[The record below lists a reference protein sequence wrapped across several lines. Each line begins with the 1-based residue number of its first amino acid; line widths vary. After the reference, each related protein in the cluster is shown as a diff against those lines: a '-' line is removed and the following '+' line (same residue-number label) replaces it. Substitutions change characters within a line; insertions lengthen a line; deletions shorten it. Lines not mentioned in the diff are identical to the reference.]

1 LTRGDAVQ
9 NTLLGLAIAIILA
22 IVAALVAPLVVDWN
36 HYRASIEAEASR
48 LTGLNVSVGGQIDAS
63 LLPSPTITLRNVE
76 AGDPAHG
83 PHLRVGTLKLELALG
98 PLLRGRLQ
106 ATQVQVIDPQ
116 LSLAVDASGA
126 VAWPTPSPSSDLR
139 TLSIAHLG
147 VEHGTIM
154 LTDAKSGSRLVLQNL
169 RFSGEVDFA
178 GAFNGSGAVVAGN
191 EPYAFRLSGSRGGAG
206 IDVRLGVDPSD
217 RPLTS
222 EFDGKLAFAHGV
234 PQFDGTFAM
243 AQLVG
248 ATLANGKRVVSA
260 PWHATG
266 NIRATPQKA
275 SLRKLIFRY
284 GPEEREMDFG
294 GSADFTFGSQPRL
307 VGKIS
312 AMQVDV
318 DRALA
323 APALT
328 DRPPLALLRSFLQ
341 SFIAAATL
349 PVPAQIGFR
358 IDELRVGGTA
368 LDSVT
373 GELGFDRSGWTLDHF
388 QFHAPG
394 STQVSLSGRLT
405 AAAHG
410 FTFTGPAALSSAD
423 LAMLL
428 AWLNGNGGKHPSGEA
443 KTFSAQGI
451 VTLASER
458 MAVDRLTATLDQEKI
473 DGHLAYTWPV
483 NKQPAG
489 LDAEIHAAD
498 LDVDALSAF
507 ARSAFGGNG
516 PVLPRDATLVLD
528 LGNATFAGTDA
539 QNVKAQIK
547 LDAGRLQIDHLSVGD
562 IAGAKLDLSG
572 RIDQLASQPQGQVTL
587 DLDASALDGLR
598 AIAVKLAPGRA
609 DTLRRLAN
617 LLAPAK
623 VHAVFNVGQAAP
635 SSTTAELRVSGSLAA
650 MQVVIDAKA
659 SGEVSDLGAATL
671 QVDSRLNSDDGT
683 ALIALLGL
691 DRVLAVDQLPG
702 QLTLT
707 AAGRLDGDI
716 HVDSKLETSGFASAL
731 AGIVRL
737 IGDQKPWAKLH
748 LQTAAGDLRP
758 LHQVMVGQ
766 VGAAVP
772 VSAQADVL
780 VDGAKLSFSNIA
792 GSVGKSSLH
801 GHVAIDWASP
811 VTIAGAIEA
820 DDVNAPALMA
830 TALGLPG
837 KTAGNG
843 SIWSTKPI
851 GSGAFAVNGALSF
864 KFDRAQLTPALV
876 AEQLTGVAHFSP
888 AAIDVDNIEA
898 GIAGGHLGGTLQFRR
913 NADGLGADAKLD
925 FADIDASSLGGS
937 SMKLS
942 GGRLTLMLSSDGFGA
957 TPAALIGSLHGK
969 ASVTANGVQ
978 FAGIDTAAFRAARQA
993 AGRSE
998 PIDMNRVRNAVKA
1011 ALANGQ
1017 LTIAK
1022 GKADL
1027 AIASG
1032 QIDFNQVALQSD
1044 NGARLS
1050 LDGAIDLGNAA
1061 INTRLTLSEAP
1072 PVSALIS
1079 VRPELSIEVKG
1090 PVAAPQR
1097 TLDMSALASWLTLSA
1112 AELQTRRIESI
1123 EASQR
1128 EGTAGAAGHVR
1139 LPDFHLPASGT
1150 VVESA
1155 MPQNLRSAPIPG
1167 TGDLERLVQPV
1178 TPPAAPPAAP
1188 QQNHPASAAHN
1199 NGTSPAIAAPVAS
1212 GPRQVSGSS
1221 AGNKPTTSGVIQR
1234 LLRSM
1239 PAAGAPVIPG
1249 D

>member
-1 LTRGDAVQ
+1 MQ

-48 LTGLNVSVGGQIDAS
+48 LTGLNVHVGGRIDAS

-76 AGDPAHG
+76 AGDGAQG
-83 PHLRVGTLKLELALG
+83 PHLRAGTLKLELALG
-98 PLLRGRLQ
+98 PLLRGQLQ
-106 ATQVQVIDPQ
+106 ATQVEVIDSQ
-116 LSLAVDASGA
+116 ISLAVDASGA
-126 VAWPTPSPSSDLR
+126 IAWPTPSPSSDLQ

-147 VEHGTIM
+147 VERGTIM
-154 LTDAKSGSRLVLQNL
+154 LTDAESGSRFVLQNL
-169 RFSGEVDFA
+169 RFSGEVASFA
-178 GAFNGSGAVVAGN
+178 GAFNGSGAVVVGN
-191 EPYAFRLSGSRGGAG
+191 EPYAYRLSGSRAG
-206 IDVRLGVDPSD
+206 DSIDIRLGVDPAD

-234 PQFDGTFAM
+234 PQFDGAFAI
-243 AQLVG
+243 ARLVG
-248 ATLANGKRVVSA
+248 AALANGRRVVSE
-260 PWHATG
+260 PWHLTG
-266 NIRATPQKA
+266 KIRATPQKA
-275 SLRKLIFRY
+275 SLRTLIFRY

-307 VGKIS
+307 AGKIS
-312 AMQVDV
+312 AMQADV

-341 SFIAAATL
+341 SFVAAATL

-358 IDELRVGGTA
+358 IDELIVGGTA

-405 AAAHG
+405 ATART
-410 FTFTGPAALSSAD
+410 FRFTGPAALSSAD

-428 AWLNGNGGKHPSGEA
+428 AWLDGNGGNHASGEA

-498 LDVDALSAF
+498 LDIDALTAF
-507 ARSAFGGNG
+507 ARSAFGGKG
-516 PVLPRDATLVLD
+516 LVLPRDATLVLD

-539 QNVKAQIK
+539 QNVKAQVK
-547 LDAGRLQIDHLSVGD
+547 LGAGRLQIDHLSVGD

-572 RIDQLASQPQGQVTL
+572 RIDEMASQPQGQVTL

-598 AIAVKLAPGRA
+598 AIADKLAPGRA
-609 DTLRRLAN
+609 DTLRRLAG

-650 MQVVIDAKA
+650 MRVAIDAKA
-659 SGEVSDLGAATL
+659 SGAVSDLGATTL
-671 QVDSRLNSDDGT
+671 QVDSRLDADDGT
-683 ALIALLGL
+683 ALIALMGL

-716 HVDSKLETSGFASAL
+716 RVDSKLETSGFASAL

-737 IGDQKPWAKLH
+737 TGDQRPWAKLH

-758 LHQVMVGQ
+758 LRQAMVGQ
-766 VGAAVP
+766 PGAAIP
-772 VSAQADVL
+772 ISAQADLL
-780 VDGAKLSFSNIA
+780 VDGAKFSFTNIA
-792 GSVGKSSLH
+792 ATVGKSSVH
-801 GHVAIDWASP
+801 GHVAVDWASP
-811 VTIAGAIEA
+811 MTLAGAIEA
-820 DDVNAPALMA
+820 DDVDAPALMA

-837 KTAGNG
+837 ETAGSG
-843 SIWSTKPI
+843 SIWSTRPI
-851 GSGAFAVNGALSF
+851 GSGAFAGVNGALNF

-888 AAIDVDNIEA
+888 AAIGVDNIEA
-898 GIAGGHLGGTLQFRR
+898 GVAGGHLGGTLKFRR

-925 FADIDASSLGGS
+925 FSDIDAASLAGS

-942 GGRLTLMLSSDGFGA
+942 GGRLTLTLSSDGFGA
-957 TPAALIGSLHGK
+957 TPATLIGSLHGK
-969 ASVTANGVQ
+969 ASVAVNGAQ

-998 PIDMNRVRNAVKA
+998 PIDMNKVQNAVKA
-1011 ALANGQ
+1011 ALASGQ

-1022 GKADL
+1022 GTADL

-1032 QIDFNQVALQSD
+1032 QIDFNQVALQSE
-1044 NGARLS
+1044 NGARL
-1050 LDGAIDLGNAA
+1050 LLAGAIDLDNAA
-1061 INTRLTLSEAP
+1061 INMRLTLSEP
-1072 PVSALIS
+1072 PPASALIS
-1079 VRPELSIEVKG
+1079 LRPELSIDVKG

-1097 TLDMSALASWLTLSA
+1097 TLDISALSSWLTLSA

-1128 EGTAGAAGHVR
+1128 EGAAGVAGHVR
-1139 LPDFHLPASGT
+1139 SPDFHLPASGT

-1155 MPQNLRSAPIPG
+1155 MPQNLLSAPIPG

-1178 TPPAAPPAAP
+1178 APPAAPPPVP
-1188 QQNHPASAAHN
+1188 QQNSPASAAPDK
-1199 NGTSPAIAAPVAS
+1199 GTSAAGPAPVAS
-1212 GPRQVSGSS
+1212 RSQQVSGSS
-1221 AGNKPTTSGVIQR
+1221 PGNKATTSSVIQR

-1239 PAAGAPVIPG
+1239 PAAGVPVIPR